1 MFCFFF
7 SSRRRHTRYWRDW
20 SSDVCSSDLVLHLQP
35 ALLPAQ
41 LHELVLLGA
50 GLPVDDAVVDVGLAH
65 PAAHRLHRDVEVGG
79 DLGLTQVTA
88 AGDPDDVTLELRR
101 ELLGHS
107 DILSAGPRPTE
118 AVSTQAA
125 AVPSDA
131 VGERGGPG

>member
-20 SSDVCSSDLVLHLQP
+20 SSDVCAQDLVLHLQP

-65 PAAHRLHRDVEVGG
+65 PAAHRLDRDVEVGS
-79 DLGLTQVTA
+79 DLGLAQVTA
-88 AGDPDDVTLELRR
+88 AGDPDDVTLELRDR
-101 ELLGHS
+101 KS
-107 DILSAGPRPTE
+107 
-118 AVSTQAA
+118 V
-125 AVPSDA
+125 V
-131 VGERGGPG
+131 